1 VDGEVAIFVF
11 LLIWLDPAVGMVVFG
26 AIKFPNASR
35 ETNGGLESTGKGK
48 GDCRAWARTRRPGR
62 CALRQAFHI
71 CFYACDKSRNGSSLP
86 RSNNNNHGLEPQ
98 MFWSFCIGAE
108 TVGMPTGAMRG
119 IADGGIDGNGFGN
132 FGEQVSRMGICG
144 PTCPSRRTLP
154 FAWNGS
160 SRHVAEQS
168 GEAADQDGLSPNHKI
183 RAAERVCGV
192 KASEMEQIAAVVNL
206 RRLAPVKMSN

>member
-1 VDGEVAIFVF
+1 MTTRAAPTGTCSGESICREGLFWDAGDIVDGEVAIFVF

-48 GDCRAWARTRRPGR
+48 GDCRAWARTRGPGR

-108 TVGMPTGAMRG
+108 TVGMHTGAMPG
-119 IADGGIDGNGFGN
+119 IADGGINGNGFGN

-144 PTCPSRRTLP
+144 PTCPSRRAFTV
-154 FAWNGS
+154 NS
-160 SRHVAEQS
+160 S
-168 GEAADQDGLSPNHKI
+168 
-183 RAAERVCGV
+183 VCLGR
-192 KASEMEQIAAVVNL
+192 K
-206 RRLAPVKMSN
+206 